1 VGGASLCNLSST
13 AVASL
18 LERTSRADPAECE
31 CRTEHGG
38 GAAAANRRCTH
49 RSSSQ
54 ATLVHGPILIGCK
67 LVPHLTLQSVWT
79 KTLVFFPGTAITNE
93 SHSEFVIYSS
103 SFLFPPMQRT
113 VFP

>member
-1 VGGASLCNLSST
+1 MPDGARRRRRGGREPTMHAQ
-13 AVASL
+13 
-18 LERTSRADPAECE
+18 EQQPG
-31 CRTEHGG
+31 H
-38 GAAAANRRCTH
+38 
-49 RSSSQ
+49 